1 METNT
6 NGQRISPFLWFNGKT
21 EEAVNFYTSIIKNSK
36 IVSLQRLGDNMATAT
51 FILNGVEFM
60 ALDGGPQFTF
70 SPATSF
76 FIKCSTQEEVDHLW
90 EKLSEGGEKSRCG
103 WLDDKFGV
111 TWQIVP
117 DALGQLLHTP
127 NRVKSGNVM
136 QAMLK
141 MDKIIIADLQ
151 AAYDKE

>member
-6 NGQRISPFLWFNGKT
+6 NGQRVTPFLWFNGKT

-36 IVSLQRLGDNMATAT
+36 IVSLQRLGGNMATAT

-90 EKLSEGGEKSRCG
+90 EKLSEGGEKNRCG

-117 DALGQLLHTP
+117 DALGQLLYTP